1 MDEEESDKEL
11 RILFSLRCLCKAS
24 AKGEVISVKNIAKDV
39 TDKISVLEYQTE
51 IHDKLN
57 IFVTRSPVHEAAYH
71 GHLEVVQY
79 FLENYSHLIDINQVA
94 SVDDRKRDV
103 RDAFIQPNQITLF
116 MAACCGGNLD
126 IIQYL
131 VKKGV
136 DVNKETPTWGPP
148 ILIAAAW
155 GKLCAVQ
162 YLHAEHGARINGV
175 VDGHGRSPLLLACAS
190 HNAGCDVV
198 EYLLAQGADV
208 HHKGFEGYSAI
219 HLAAASGKVD
229 VIQLLLANGVN
240 PSFQGSTSDPY
251 CKEYLPCPL
260 YIAAGEGHKAVVD
273 MMVDLPD
280 CPLLCKSDAYLV
292 LAVTPM
298 LCSQF
303 PYNNNVRLWEDKKHW
318 KLALQYLEESPMM
331 PTYPPLKKEYGY
343 CSEFV
348 KVDQLVQVWETTQF
362 NLLDMYY
369 QAFMIAE
376 RCLGLYFVS
385 PTTWKHNMALWFGEK
400 AIIVFKIAEAQYLTL
415 QSIRLCLGWLENLF
429 RNPYYNGNIIV
440 LMGNLRRIILCCHA
454 ALKKVEINEWIF
466 FPSYIDLVIDALD
479 MFKRLYDK
487 ALKNNFSVDAVCC
500 FTAVDIFLMFVL
512 SVISDIGLSL
522 NGIPSLSLKKKIM
535 DVTTRFL
542 YQPFGSTLIHQFC
555 LSCSD
560 IIDVVNTCHSLHSE
574 YINFKKAVL
583 LSLRLL
589 LSLGGDKAINHCDTN
604 GDRPIH
610 IAVKKKDFEMSS
622 ELVTILLEH
631 GAHVD
636 AVDRSGATALD
647 YCATDSPS
655 LLTDPLPLCCCA
667 ARIVVFYD
675 IQYQQIDLPDH
686 IIQFIQL
693 HDALNS

>member
-1 MDEEESDKEL
+1 MAVESDKEL

-24 AKGEVISVKNIAKDV
+24 AKGEVINVKNIMTDI
-39 TDKISVLEYQTE
+39 TDKISVLEYQAE
-51 IHDKLN
+51 IHDT
-57 IFVTRSPVHEAAYH
+57 IFVTRSPIHEAAYH

-94 SVDDRKRDV
+94 SVDDCKRDV
-103 RDAFIQPNQITLF
+103 RDTFIQPNQVTLF

-126 IIQYL
+126 IIRYL

-136 DVNKETPTWGPP
+136 DVDKETPIWGPP
-148 ILIAAAW
+148 ILIATAW
-155 GKLCAVQ
+155 GKLGAVK
-162 YLHAEHGARINGV
+162 YLHAEHGARINEV

-190 HNAGCDVV
+190 YNAGYDVV

-208 HHKGFEGYSAI
+208 HHNSFEGYSAI

-229 VIQLLLANGVN
+229 VIRLLLANGAS
-240 PSFQGSTSDPY
+240 PSFQGSTSNPY
-251 CKEYLPCPL
+251 CKDYLPCPL
-260 YIAAGEGHKAVVD
+260 YVAAAEGHKAVVD

-292 LAVTPM
+292 LAVLPM
-298 LCSQF
+298 LRSRF
-303 PYNNNVRLWEDKKHW
+303 PYNDNVRLWRDKEHW

-331 PTYPPLKKEYGY
+331 PAYPPLKKEYGY
-343 CSEFV
+343 RSEFV
-348 KVDQLVQVWETTQF
+348 KVNQLVQVWDTTQF

-385 PTTWKHNMALWFGEK
+385 PIVWKHNMALWFGAK

-415 QSIRLCLGWLENLF
+415 QSIRLCLGWLKNLF
-429 RNPYYNGNIIV
+429 YNPYYNGNIIV
-440 LMGNLRRIILCCHA
+440 LMKNLRGTILCCQA

-466 FPSYIDLVIDALD
+466 FPSYIDLVIDTLD
-479 MFKRLYDK
+479 MFKCLYDK
-487 ALKNNFSVDAVCC
+487 ALKNNFRVDSVCC

-512 SVISDIGLSL
+512 SVISDVGLSL
-522 NGIPSLSLKKKIM
+522 DGIPSLSLQTKIK
-535 DVTTRFL
+535 DLTTRFL

-555 LSCSD
+555 MSSSD
-560 IIDVVNTCHSLHSE
+560 IVDVVNTCQSE
-574 YINFKKAVL
+574 YTNFRKAVL
-583 LSLRLL
+583 LSLKLL
-589 LSLGGDKAINHCDTN
+589 LSLGGDKAINHCDMD

-610 IAVKKKDFEMSS
+610 IAVKKKYFDMSS
-622 ELVTILLEH
+622 ELVTILLEN

-636 AVDRSGATALD
+636 AVDKSGATASD
-647 YCATDSPS
+647 YCAKDSPS
-655 LLTDPLPLCCCA
+655 LPTDPLPLFCCA
-667 ARIVVFYD
+667 ARSVIFYN
-675 IQYQQIDLPDH
+675 IPYHQIDLPEH

-693 HDALNS
+693 HDTSNCQ